1 MWLHLTFLW
10 MYFYAPRLWGLP
22 FKSDLELDV
31 TPRITVPFSGLL
43 GCRRFGSSL
52 VRNYSTLLLE
62 EREATLYVAA
72 REVLYAL
79 DARNISAPAGNQSIR
94 WEASAGQK
102 QQCMNKGRDNQTE
115 CFNYIRFLQR
125 FNETHLYACGTNAF
139 RPLCVY
145 IDSERFTFTSR
156 FEEGREKCPY
166 DPAKGYTGLFVDGE
180 MYTATQY
187 DFRSS
192 PDIRRNFPN
201 PMVKTEEGPNRW
213 LLEADFVGS
222 AMLRE
227 SINSSIGDDDKIY
240 FFFTEKSQEQTAYY
254 SQTRVARVARVCKGD
269 WGGQRTLQKKW
280 TSFLKARLL
289 CSIPDYEFHLNV
301 LRDVFVMEAP
311 GQASQDSIFYGI
323 FGLEW
328 KNGKTSAVCRYS
340 IKEVQNAFDGP
351 YMENEDS
358 KWTEYRGNV
367 PEPRPGSCITDAFRA
382 KGINSSRDLPDEV
395 LNFVRRHP
403 LVSQHIRPMENRP
416 LLVKRRVS
424 YTQIAVLRVAALDSQ
439 QYDLL
444 FIGTDDGWLHRA
456 VEVKGQVHITE
467 ELQLFQKPQPVE
479 RIVISQAQRSVYV
492 GSPSAVL
499 QLPLSTCGRYSSCYD
514 CVFARDPLCA
524 WNGAACVGVQSR
536 ADSLVQDVAEGNRG
550 CGNPKENDSTI
561 RRTRSVTSGD
571 DVLLQ
576 CELRS
581 NLATPQWTLDGR
593 ELQGYGLDSGYRVG
607 TDGLLLIGARPE
619 QSGRYVCLAAENGLR
634 IPMATYAVWIRPG
647 PGEPTSRPLLPDLP
661 TEQPLPSPPPP
672 LPQTFRNMET
682 LYISLVAILGGLCL
696 VLTTVLLYVSF
707 CAVAGP
713 HRSKRLHHQQGG
725 AERKRS
731 SHLELKT
738 ISSRCNGKWEEAEDS
753 GAEDS
758 TGGGFLQIVPGEG
771 QLSPGKEPPL
781 PEAPP
786 LPAPPPLPASEY
798 ANGLSA
804 TLPSVLRKMNGNSYV
819 LLRQADPES
828 TSPLYHSFT
837 EELNRI
843 LEKRKH
849 TQLVTSQPDESSV

>member
-1 MWLHLTFLW
+1 SW
-10 MYFYAPRLWGLP
+10 A
-22 FKSDLELDV
+22 
-31 TPRITVPFSGLL
+31 
-43 GCRRFGSSL
+43 
-52 VRNYSTLLLE
+52 RNYSTLLLE
-62 EREATLYVAA
+62 DSEAVLYVGA

-79 DARNISAPAGNQSIR
+79 DARNISAPGGNQSVSPGPR
-94 WEASAGQK
+94 CPVQGACLFYAGGFTGK
-102 QQCMNKGRDNQTE
+102 MRGWGKRAEGA
-115 CFNYIRFLQR
+115 I
-125 FNETHLYACGTNAF
+125 
-139 RPLCVY
+139 CVV
-145 IDSERFTFTSR
+145 
-156 FEEGREKCPY
+156 P
-166 DPAKGYTGLFVDGE
+166 
-180 MYTATQY
+180 
-187 DFRSS
+187 
-192 PDIRRNFPN
+192 
-201 PMVKTEEGPNRW
+201 
-213 LLEADFVGS
+213 EADFVGS

-240 FFFTEKSQEQTAYY
+240 FFFTERSQEQTAYY

-328 KNGKTSAVCRYS
+328 KNVKTSAVCRYS

-382 KGINSSRDLPDEV
+382 KGINSSRDLPDDV

-424 YTQIAVLRVAALDSQ
+424 YTQIAVLRVAALDGQ

-456 VEVKGQVHITE
+456 VEVRGQVHITE

-479 RIVISQAQRSVYV
+479 KIVISQAQRSVYV

-524 WNGAACVGVQSR
+524 WDGAACVEVQSR
-536 ADSLVQDVAEGNRG
+536 GGRFIPGPDPANGVYLPA
-550 CGNPKENDSTI
+550 DSTI
-561 RRTRSVTSGD
+561 RRKRSVMSGD

-581 NLATPQWTLDGR
+581 NLATPQWTMDGR

-619 QSGRYVCLAAENGLR
+619 QSGRYICLAAENGLR
-634 IPMATYAVWIRPG
+634 IPVAIYAVWVRPG
-647 PGEPTSRPLLPDLP
+647 PGEPTSLPDPP
-661 TEQPLPSPPPP
+661 TEQPLPSPPAP

-713 HRSKRLHHQQGG
+713 HRGKRLSHQQGG

-753 GAEDS
+753 GAEGS
-758 TGGGFLQIVPGEG
+758 TGGGFLQI
-771 QLSPGKEPPL
+771 PPL

-804 TLPSVLRKMNGNSYV
+804 TLPSVLRKMNGNSYM

>member
-1 MWLHLTFLW
+1 MVLPFYFQAAEAREESEQVCVKMWLHLALLW
-10 MYFYAPRLWGLP
+10 MFFYAPRLWGLP

-43 GCRRFGSSL
+43 GCRRFGSSWA
-52 VRNYSTLLLE
+52 RNYSTLLLE
-62 EREATLYVAA
+62 DSEAVLYVGA

-79 DARNISAPAGNQSIR
+79 DARNISAPGGNQSIR

-102 QQCMNKGRDNQTE
+102 QQCVNKGRDNQV
-115 CFNYIRFLQR
+115 
-125 FNETHLYACGTNAF
+125 
-139 RPLCVY
+139 CVCVCVCVCPVLE
-145 IDSERFTFTSR
+145 SQA
-156 FEEGREKCPY
+156 EGAICVVP
-166 DPAKGYTGLFVDGE
+166 
-180 MYTATQY
+180 
-187 DFRSS
+187 
-192 PDIRRNFPN
+192 
-201 PMVKTEEGPNRW
+201 
-213 LLEADFVGS
+213 EADFVGS

-240 FFFTEKSQEQTAYY
+240 FFFTERSQEQTAYY

-328 KNGKTSAVCRYS
+328 KNVKTSAVCRYS

-382 KGINSSRDLPDEV
+382 KGINSSRDLPDDV

-424 YTQIAVLRVAALDSQ
+424 YTQIAVLRVAALDGQ

-456 VEVKGQVHITE
+456 VEVRGQVHITE

-479 RIVISQAQRSVYV
+479 KIVISQAQRSVYV

-524 WNGAACVGVQSR
+524 WDGAACVEVQSR
-536 ADSLVQDVAEGNRG
+536 ADRSSLVQDVTEGNRG
-550 CGNPKENDSTI
+550 CGNPKEDDSTI
-561 RRTRSVTSGD
+561 RRKRSVMSGD

-581 NLATPQWTLDGR
+581 NLATPQWTMDGR

-619 QSGRYVCLAAENGLR
+619 QSGRYICLAAENGLR
-634 IPMATYAVWIRPG
+634 IPVAIYAVWVRPG
-647 PGEPTSRPLLPDLP
+647 PGEPTSLPDPP
-661 TEQPLPSPPPP
+661 TEQPLPSPPAP

-713 HRSKRLHHQQGG
+713 HRGKRLSHQQGG

-753 GAEDS
+753 GAEGS

-804 TLPSVLRKMNGNSYV
+804 TLPSVLRKMNGNSYM